1 MSIDL
6 ATLELKIR
14 SEGVTE
20 AAENLSAF
28 SGQAKTTET
37 AAGKLSTRFTDLA
50 RTYGQLAQVHDPSP
64 LGASLETMSQQL
76 AAVDGELGN
85 LSGRYAEQLAAFDE
99 AQLRQRDSLYNG
111 LLSEEEMLAQ
121 SYARRRELILES
133 TLVTEEERLDL
144 MQRLT
149 QQYNSELANMENTRT
164 RTLLS
169 GAESMFDGLA
179 GLAKTFS
186 GKQSQAYRIMF
197 AISKGFAVAQ
207 AALSIATGLA
217 KAQELGFP
225 ANLGEMARV
234 GAIGASIVAQINS
247 SSYSGAYDQ
256 GGYIPGG
263 KVGLVGEYGPELVR
277 GPATVTGRLETARL
291 ARQPESA
298 GGRTITV
305 NATYVLQ
312 DKADFDQFRAS
323 RRQMDA
329 DLARNIK
336 RAQV

>member
-6 ATLELKIR
+6 ATLELKV
-14 SEGVTE
+14 SSTGVTE
-20 AAENLSAF
+20 ASENLSAF
-28 SGQAKTTET
+28 SERAKTTET
-37 AAGKLSTRFTDLA
+37 AAGKLSERFTDLA
-50 RTYGQLAQVHDPSP
+50 RTYEQLAQTHSQSP
-64 LGASLETMSQQL
+64 LGASLESMSAQL
-76 AAVDGELGN
+76 AAVGSELGN
-85 LSGRYAEQLAAFDE
+85 LTVQYENQMATFDE
-99 AQLRQRDSLYNG
+99 AQQRQRDSLYNG
-111 LLSEEEMLAQ
+111 LLSEEEMLSQ
-121 SYARRRELILES
+121 SYERRREMILES

-144 MQRLT
+144 MRRLT
-149 QQYNSELANMENTRT
+149 QQYNTEMANMENTRIQT
-164 RTLLS
+164 VLS
-169 GAESMFDGLA
+169 GSAAMFDGLA

-234 GAIGASIVAQINS
+234 AAVGASIVSQISGSN
-247 SSYSGAYDQ
+247 YSGAYDQ

-277 GPATVTGRLETARL
+277 GPATVTGRRETAQL
-291 ARQPESA
+291 ARAAENT
-298 GGRTITV
+298 GRTINI

-312 DKADFDQFRAS
+312 DKADLDQFRAS